1 MLKCEYNIVYLF
13 SCGNPL
19 PSSGGI
25 NNVFVFKWMHRNF
38 MLPKNR
44 ASVLFEELIAELL
57 FNSPMRTAANSGK
70 MAMSSQ
76 NLWCQKLHGK
86 HPWKYEADP
95 AKQLEKL
102 NLAF

>member
-1 MLKCEYNIVYLF
+1 
-13 SCGNPL
+13 
-19 PSSGGI
+19 
-25 NNVFVFKWMHRNF
+25 
-38 MLPKNR
+38 
-44 ASVLFEELIAELL
+44 
-57 FNSPMRTAANSGK
+57 MRTAANSGK